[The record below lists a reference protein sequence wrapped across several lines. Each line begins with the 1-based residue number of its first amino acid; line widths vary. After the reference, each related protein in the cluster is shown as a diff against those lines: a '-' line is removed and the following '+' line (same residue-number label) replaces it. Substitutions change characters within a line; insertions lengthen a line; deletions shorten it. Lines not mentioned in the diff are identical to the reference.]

1 MLNILVVNFPA
12 EGHVNPTLNL
22 VKAFT
27 KRGDNV
33 HYITT
38 ANFKDRIEDLGATV
52 HIHPD
57 LLKRDFY

>member
-12 EGHVNPTLNL
+12 EGHVNPTLSL

-27 KRGDNV
+27 ERGDHV

-38 ANFKDRIEDLGATV
+38 EQFKGRIEDLGATV
-52 HIHPD
+52 
-57 LLKRDFY
+57 